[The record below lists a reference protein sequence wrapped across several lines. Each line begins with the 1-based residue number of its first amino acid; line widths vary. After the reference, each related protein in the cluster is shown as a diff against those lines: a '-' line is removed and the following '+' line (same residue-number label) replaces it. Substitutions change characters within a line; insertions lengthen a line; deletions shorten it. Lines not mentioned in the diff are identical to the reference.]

1 MGLHYAFIN
10 GFNKQTFMAYFL
22 IAKSY
27 FICGCAII

>member
-1 MGLHYAFIN
+1 MELHYALIN
-10 GFNKQTFMAYFL
+10 GFNKQTFMAYL